1 MACFEPLILEIHLY
15 CDDDSINER
24 INKSKFSNIEI
35 YSTKKIQEVNTSD
48 EFDFS
53 FDLEYYDEDKIQSII
68 GDKLNDMVKDNYKIC
83 FVGSKEE
90 FIKCMYFKGIVICL
104 ENSFVD
110 GIRKDNIIVKDKEQ
124 ALRIIYSLYYCLNS
138 YHIFPYDLGM
148 IIEYEFD
155 TIIENIDIMQ
165 AEKNNIIVW
174 NYRKINFNKNSNV
187 VFINTKDNNIR
198 KIRDPLDLYNKVLE
212 KIDKNY
218 LDELVATDSDTVI
231 AMNYTLEIGDDF
243 IG

>member
-1 MACFEPLILEIHLY
+1 MACFEPSILEIHLY
-15 CDDDSINER
+15 CDDDSINES

-48 EFDFS
+48 ELDFS

-68 GDKLNDMVKDNYKIC
+68 GDKLNDMVKDNYGIC

-90 FIKCMYFKGIVICL
+90 FIKCKYFKGVLICL

-138 YHIFPYDLGM
+138 YHIFPYDLG
-148 IIEYEFD
+148 IVIEYELNI
-155 TIIENIDIMQ
+155 IIENIDIMQ
-165 AEKNNIIVW
+165 AEEANIIVW
-174 NYRKINFNKNSNV
+174 NYRNINSNKNLNV

-198 KIRDPLDLYNKVLE
+198 KIKGASDLYNKVLE
-212 KIDKNY
+212 KIDENY
-218 LDELVATDSDTVI
+218 LDELATTDSDTFI